1 MRIASKIT
9 DLFTDRI
16 WTLDTSASS
25 PFYAET
31 VRIIKLIRITFS
43 TFIENRM
50 GFQCVSLSY
59 FITLALVPFI
69 AFVFAITGGLG
80 LDGSVKQL
88 LQAILPTHPEIV
100 NMLSERASVIID
112 SAQGGGLGTVSA
124 IIFLWA
130 ILWMMFQ
137 VERVFNNV
145 WGILKIPRKI
155 YKRFSF
161 YLLVLVLSP
170 FIIIIFG
177 TGMVYAT
184 NLPNLFYG
192 LDLKEARFLF
202 KLLGYAVFYIIL
214 VGTLSVMYK
223 YIPATFVEYKYAFRS
238 ALIAGVFFMLFQY
251 LYQHTQMF
259 VGRLNQAYG
268 ILAAIPLFLIWLNF
282 SWQIIIYGAQLTY
295 SFQNVDQY
303 NVSDW
308 DAENKL

>member
-1 MRIASKIT
+1 MKIASKIT
-9 DLFTDRI
+9 DLFSDRI
-16 WTLDTSASS
+16 WTLDTRASG
-25 PFYAET
+25 PVYAET
-31 VRIIKLIRITFS
+31 VRIIKLIRITFR
-43 TFIENRM
+43 TFMENRM

-69 AFVFAITGGLG
+69 AFVFAVTGGLG
-80 LDGSVKQL
+80 LESTVTQT
-88 LQAILPTHPEIV
+88 LQAALPTHPEIV
-100 NMLSERASVIID
+100 SILSERASTIID

-124 IIFLWA
+124 IFFLWA

-161 YLLVLVLSP
+161 YLLVLILSP

-202 KLLGYAVFYIIL
+202 KLLGYAAFYVIL

-238 ALIAGVFFMLFQY
+238 ALIAGIFFMVFQY
-251 LYQHTQMF
+251 LYLHTQMF

-308 DAENKL
+308 DTENKL